1 MTNTPRKGW
10 IGRPQ
15 EAPLPLSTPIS
26 PLSHPYLRPLT
37 PGATEEAC
45 GCDSV
50 SSCLTPSAVLT
61 VLLIDLLRAD
71 TNCRLLLDLFLGGIL
86 FQQPANFWGLLK
98 LSFPG

>member
-10 IGRPQ
+10 IGKPQ
-15 EAPLPLSTPIS
+15 EAPLPLY
-26 PLSHPYLRPLT
+26 PYLHPLT

-50 SSCLTPSAVLT
+50 SSCLTPLAVVT
-61 VLLIDLLRAD
+61 VLLTDLLRAD
-71 TNCRLLLDLFLGGIL
+71 TNCRLLLDLFLESIL
-86 FQQPANFWGLLK
+86 FQQPAKFWGLLK